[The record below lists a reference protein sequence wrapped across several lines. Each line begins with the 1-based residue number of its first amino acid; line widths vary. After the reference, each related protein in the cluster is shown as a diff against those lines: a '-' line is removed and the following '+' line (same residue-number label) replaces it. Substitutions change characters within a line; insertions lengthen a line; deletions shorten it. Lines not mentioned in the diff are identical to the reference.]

1 MERETKSGGK
11 THPRRDFNKR
21 LEKIK
26 LLINLKNMAIPD
38 YQSIMLPL
46 LEFSRDGRERTIRE
60 AIEYITELFKL
71 TQQDRE
77 ELLPSGAQYII
88 DNRVGWAKTYLKKAG
103 LLDSPRRSYFKI
115 TNLGLSVLE
124 KKPQEINIKFLDQF
138 PLFIEFRNTKKE
150 KNDNTNIISEVDSSQ
165 TPQELLEYGYQKLKK
180 DLSQELLGLVKQST
194 PRFFERLV
202 VELLLSMGYGGSRK
216 DAGQA
221 VGQSGDGGIDG
232 IIKEDKLGLDVIYL
246 QAKRWENVVGSK
258 EIRNF
263 VGSLVGQNASKGVFI
278 TTSGFTRDAIDYIK
292 TIAHKVILID
302 GEMLTQ
308 LMIENDIGVSMVISY
323 DIKKIDSDYFV
334 ED

>member
-1 MERETKSGGK
+1 MT
-11 THPRRDFNKR
+11 
-21 LEKIK
+21 
-26 LLINLKNMAIPD
+26 IPD

-46 LEFSRDGRERTIRE
+46 LKYAGDNREHTIRE
-60 AIEYITELFKL
+60 AIDHIADIFKL
-71 TQQDRE
+71 TEQDRKE
-77 ELLPSGAQYII
+77 VLPSGSQYII
-88 DNRVGWAKTYLKKAG
+88 DNRVGWARTYLKKAG
-103 LLDSPRRSYFKI
+103 LLESPKRSYFKI
-115 TNLGLSVLE
+115 TQLGLDVL
-124 KKPQEINIKFLDQF
+124 KKNPSEINVKFLEQF

-150 KNDNTNIISEVDSSQ
+150 KDESEEHEVETGSTQ
-165 TPQELLEYGYQKLKK
+165 TPQELLEYGYQKIKK
-180 DLSQELLGLVKQST
+180 DLSQELLGFVKQSS

-221 VGQSGDGGIDG
+221 IGQSGDGGIDG

-263 VGSLVGQNASKGVFI
+263 VGSLVGQKANKGVFI
-278 TTSGFTRDAIDYIK
+278 TTSGFTKDALDYVK
-292 TIAHKVILID
+292 TITHKVILID

-308 LMIENDIGVSMVISY
+308 LMIENNIGVSKIISY

-334 ED
+334 EE